1 MKLFREVFIIF
12 GISYLGDCLQ
22 KIMDLPLPG
31 SLIGMIILLCCLQV
45 RLIKLHQIETV
56 SDFLLGHL
64 PFFFIPA
71 GVSLLSYLGMIQN
84 IWISLIVICILTTII
99 TMGVSGKV
107 VEWCMNRKENVHE

>member
-1 MKLFREVFIIF
+1 MKLLREVFLIF

-22 KIMDLPLPG
+22 KIFDLPLPG
-31 SLIGMIILLCCLQV
+31 SLIGMMILLLCLKM
-45 RLIKLHQIETV
+45 RLIRLYQIEII

-84 IWISLIVICILTTII
+84 IWFALLMICVLTTFL
-99 TMGVSGKV
+99 TMGISGKA
-107 VEWCMNRKENVHE
+107 VEWCMKRKENRHG